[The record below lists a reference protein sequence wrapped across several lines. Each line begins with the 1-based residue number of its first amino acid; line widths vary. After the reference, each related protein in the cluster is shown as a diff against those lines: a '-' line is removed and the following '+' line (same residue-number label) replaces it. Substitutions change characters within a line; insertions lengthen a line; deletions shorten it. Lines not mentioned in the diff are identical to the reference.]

1 MKSKRYRK
9 KTKNNLYIFSI
20 ALIILVIGLIAFIIL
35 GSSSAEDEPFSNSQ
49 VSSEESSS
57 QQSASSAVQS
67 SSSALQSV
75 SSDVSSSAAKVN
87 SLDEDYSRLLL
98 VNGKNPL
105 PEDYNYT
112 GNLIKIDSKYRCG
125 WRDQMDKY
133 AYPYATAMMEQAWRD
148 NVELYV
154 LSPYRSYDSQVSLF
168 DAQVK
173 RELDKGVSA
182 EQAKIN
188 AATVVAAPGTS
199 EHHTGLAIDFNSV
212 EDSFENTE
220 QFKWLKKNA
229 EDYGFVL
236 RYPKGKEDITGVIY
250 EPWHWRFVGIKEAR
264 KMNQLDMC
272 LEEYTEYL
280 EKNKGKE
287 TE

>member
-35 GSSSAEDEPFSNSQ
+35 GSSSAEDEQFSNSQ

-57 QQSASSAVQS
+57 QQSA
-67 SSSALQSV
+67 SSALQSV

-87 SLDEDYSRLLL
+87 SLDGDYSRLLL